1 MSGLDLE
8 RFLAYVTVPAKLD
21 EGGLRES
28 KHLAQFLDICLLTQH
43 TKEVAPMR
51 QVQTFILATVL
62 ACFTAGAS
70 FADIFRDRAIGLLVS
85 ELQTAGYNHIS
96 VTQRLKDGYV
106 VEARKGSEA
115 LVLAL
120 DGTSFRI
127 INVQT
132 FAANG
137 AAAAGFFGTK
147 ATTLSTAG
155 RSALD
160 RYDGQLSNATATVT
174 PVDVPKLLNT
184 APTTAGTAGFSQT
197 GSISAIGDVAQVRRS
212 ETLGLL
218 TPHVSEMS
226 TTKGAVNTDYHSH
239 SVDHRSGYSRQEVTA
254 VIQIPGGAAFGQQIF
269 SDSEGFRNSISGGS
283 VTLPPII
290 PPVVDRALVID
301 GVVTAIEGAL
311 GQMPADGRPTL
322 PANLREQL
330 SISTIP
336 QP

>member
-1 MSGLDLE
+1 
-8 RFLAYVTVPAKLD
+8 
-21 EGGLRES
+21 
-28 KHLAQFLDICLLTQH
+28 
-43 TKEVAPMR
+43 MR

-70 FADIFRDRAIGLLVS
+70 FADISRDRAIGLLVS

-96 VTQRLKDGYV
+96 VTQRLEDGYV

-137 AAAAGFFGTK
+137 AAAAGFFGTR

-160 RYDGQLSNATATVT
+160 RYDGQLTNATATVT

-184 APTTAGTAGFSQT
+184 VPTAAGTAGFSQT

-218 TPHVSEMS
+218 TPHVSEIS
-226 TTKGAVNTDYHSH
+226 TTMGAVNTDYHSH

-269 SDSEGFRNSISGGS
+269 SDPEGFRNSISGGS

-290 PPVVDRALVID
+290 PDRALVID

-330 SISTIP
+330 RISTIP

>member
-1 MSGLDLE
+1 
-8 RFLAYVTVPAKLD
+8 
-21 EGGLRES
+21 
-28 KHLAQFLDICLLTQH
+28 
-43 TKEVAPMR
+43 MR
-51 QVQTFILATVL
+51 QLQTYIFATAL

-70 FADIFRDRAIGLLVS
+70 FADISRDQAIGLLVS
-85 ELQTAGYNHIS
+85 ELHTAGYDNVS

-120 DGTSFRI
+120 DGTSFRVV
-127 INVQT
+127 NVQT

-137 AAAAGFFGTK
+137 EAAAGFFGTK

-160 RYDGQLSNATATVT
+160 RYDGQLTNATATVT

-197 GSISAIGDVAQVRRS
+197 GSISATGDVAQIRRS

-218 TPHVSEMS
+218 TPHVSEIS
-226 TTKGAVNTDYHSH
+226 TTKGAENTDYHGH
-239 SVDHRSGYSRQEVTA
+239 SVDHRSSYSRQEVTA
-254 VIQIPGGAAFGQQIF
+254 VIQVPGGGAFGQQIF
-269 SDSEGFRNSISGGS
+269 SDPEGFRNSISAGS
-283 VTLPPII
+283 ATLPPII
-290 PPVVDRALVID
+290 PPVVLPVITPTTPDVDRIQVID
-301 GVVTAIEGAL
+301 DVVTAIEGAL

-330 SISTIP
+330 RISTMP
-336 QP
+336 QQ